1 MIEDGHVKEVIMVVV
16 LVHYVKPLEEVD
28 RLVPSHKAFL
38 AEYYRQGLLLLSG
51 PRTPRTDGGLILARS
66 GSVEELRALFAR
78 DPFAVAGV
86 AEYEFLAFEP
96 TMHAEGI
103 APLLAAPPAER

>member
-1 MIEDGHVKEVIMVVV
+1 MIVV
-16 LVHYVKPLEEVD
+16 LVHYRKPLAEID
-28 RLVPSHKAFL
+28 RLISSHKAFL
-38 AEYYRQGLLLLSG
+38 AEYYRRGLLLLSG

-66 GSVEELRALFAR
+66 GSVEELRALFAK

-96 TMHAEGI
+96 TLHAEGLE
-103 APLLAAPPAER
+103 AFLAEPPAGR

>member
-1 MIEDGHVKEVIMVVV
+1 MMEAGHVREVAMVVV

-38 AEYYRQGLLLLSG
+38 AEYYRRGLLLLSG
-51 PRTPRTDGGLILARS
+51 PRTPRTEGGLILARS
-66 GSVEELRALFAR
+66 GSVEELRALFAK

-96 TMHAEGI
+96 TMRAGGTE
-103 APLLAAPPAER
+103 PFLAAPAAAE